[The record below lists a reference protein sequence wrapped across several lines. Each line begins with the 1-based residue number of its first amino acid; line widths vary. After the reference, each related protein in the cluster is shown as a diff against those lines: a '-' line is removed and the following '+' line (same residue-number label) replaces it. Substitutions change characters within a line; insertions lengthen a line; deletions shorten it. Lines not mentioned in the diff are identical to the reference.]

1 VSDERAKRLLVLARR
16 DHAEAMRVA
25 AGLTIFGHAVSLVF
39 MDRPVA
45 ETAEN
50 AANAELLELTG
61 IEPRTTVAAMADDLP
76 LLDASGLAAACRRRR
91 CGAEPA
97 MKILELNTGL
107 FPDAQTV
114 KPPCGTM
121 DRRTASSPSILRAG
135 TWRTKPGTRRQAIAA
150 ILDSDLTITI

>member
-1 VSDERAKRLLVLARR
+1 MSVEKKLLVLARR

-61 IEPRTTVAAMADDLP
+61 IEPQTTVAEMADDLP
-76 LLDASGLAAACRRRR
+76 LLDAELQAALADARAVVCEESWHRFCGDAAC
-91 CGAEPA
+91 PV
-97 MKILELNTGL
+97 ELGS
-107 FPDAQTV
+107 QTV
-114 KPPCGTM
+114 NSALMGEAKKVV
-121 DRRTASSPSILRAG
+121 SL
-135 TWRTKPGTRRQAIAA
+135 
-150 ILDSDLTITI
+150 